1 MCTLG
6 VQAGPILRIGTERT
20 ALLLAIG
27 QHAGSQEAKH
37 SEVVRLAA
45 FIARVTGKDELALEL
60 AAKNPDPVE
69 GELMRAAVLGGGR
82 RWRGRRR
89 PR

>member
-1 MCTLG
+1 
-6 VQAGPILRIGTERT
+6 
-20 ALLLAIG
+20 
-27 QHAGSQEAKH
+27 
-37 SEVVRLAA
+37 VRLAA